1 MRVIFK
7 RQLLDLLQARYL
19 ACYKSR
25 LVKFIV
31 KLNYLIESIFRVL
44 LFWSSWGQMTWNYQ
58 NINKWEELLN
68 QNVLF
73 FINNFVGI
81 LIRPELFESLILS
94 TFICLLVI
102 WDQVSHVV
110 WNYHTED
117 LTVITSR
124 TLRIFLSFFTLLSKK
139 AILAHKKWHHL
150 TELVTSYWN
159 TNKWSLRKKVINI
172 FWFLFNNFI
181 LKNE

>member
-25 LVKFIV
+25 LVKFIWFIV

-94 TFICLLVI
+94 PFICLLVI

-117 LTVITSR
+117 LPVITSR
-124 TLRIFLSFFTLLSKK
+124 TLRIFLSLFYPFVKK
-139 AILAHKKWHHL
+139 SH
-150 TELVTSYWN
+150 TGS
-159 TNKWSLRKKVINI
+159 
-172 FWFLFNNFI
+172 
-181 LKNE
+181 